1 MSPRR
6 LKLAGRSARG
16 SGNQP
21 PYGVA
26 FTAGAADGVSIVV
39 GAADCVT
46 VSPAPLN
53 LLSACACWPVPKAMV
68 RAVIVA
74 IIAMPRAA
82 SAFAIVPISL
92 SSYLVVHQVV
102 PSPA

>member
-46 VSPAPLN
+46 VSPTGAAEFVVGVC
-53 LLSACACWPVPKAMV
+53 LLAGAKGDGQGCHRRNHRHAEGS
-68 RAVIVA
+68 
-74 IIAMPRAA
+74 
-82 SAFAIVPISL
+82 
-92 SSYLVVHQVV
+92 
-102 PSPA
+102 